1 MLYFLVFFAKLCEV
15 SLATM
20 RLVLVNRGEKLK
32 GAMIGF
38 FEVMIWAV
46 LASNVLKDLM
56 DDPFKLIVYCL
67 AFSCGNYLGVTLED
81 KLAIGVAQIQV
92 VVSTEKTNIIANVLR
107 SKGFGVTI
115 IAGKGM
121 EGPVNLLMIYVKR
134 KSVPE
139 AIETINEFSPQ
150 AVITIND
157 VRHIH
162 HAYIAK

>member
-1 MLYFLVFFAKLCEV
+1 MLYFLVFLAKLCEV

-20 RLVLVNRGEKLK
+20 RMVLVNRGEKLK

-38 FEVMIWAV
+38 FEVMIWAI

-67 AFSCGNYLGVTLED
+67 AFSCGNYLGVTLES

-92 VVSTEKTNIIANVLR
+92 VVSVEKTHLLANVLR
-107 SKGFGVTI
+107 SKEFGVTI
-115 IAGKGM
+115 IPAKGM
-121 EGPVNLLMIYVKR
+121 EGPVNVLMIYVKR
-134 KSVPE
+134 KNVPA
-139 AIETINEFSPQ
+139 AIDIINEFSPQ

-157 VRHIH
+157 VRHLH
-162 HAYIAK
+162 NAYIVK